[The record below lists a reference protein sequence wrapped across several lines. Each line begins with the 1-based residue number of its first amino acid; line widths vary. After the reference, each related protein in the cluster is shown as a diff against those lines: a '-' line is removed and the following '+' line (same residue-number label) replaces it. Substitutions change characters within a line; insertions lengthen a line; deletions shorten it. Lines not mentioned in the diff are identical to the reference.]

1 MKMKNLNEPARLQE
15 PSEEYLAQFKSFID
29 SLVANIPRLTWRY
42 DVFKNN
48 YSYVLRASACVNLK
62 KLQDVDIRVAVNDN
76 ETGELIPE
84 ITDTERDDLL
94 SQFNDQLMEINHEYN
109 KYLDKYGVD
118 YMKQIKLNDF
128 AKQVGG
134 SMTRHGFR
142 GVNRNPTDYVALI
155 HAEVSE
161 VLEEFRKYN
170 CNPQEIY
177 YDENDTRE
185 IRKPEGVPIEIA
197 DIIIRCLDLCDLYGI
212 DIENALTLKQE
223 YNEHRPYKHG
233 KKF

>member
-1 MKMKNLNEPARLQE
+1 MKMKSLNEPAHLVE
-15 PSEEYLAQFKSFID
+15 PSEEYLAQFKTFID
-29 SLVANIPRLTWRY
+29 SLVENIPRLTWRY
-42 DVFKNN
+42 DVFKND

-84 ITDTERDDLL
+84 ITDVERDDLL
-94 SQFNDQLMEINHEYN
+94 HQFNDQLMEINHEYT

-118 YMKQIKLNDF
+118 YMKRVQLNAF

-134 SMTRHGFR
+134 YMTRQGFR
-142 GVNRNPTDYVALI
+142 GVNRNPSDYIALI

-161 VLEEFRKYN
+161 VLEEFRKYG
-170 CNPQEIY
+170 CDPAEIY
-177 YDENDTRE
+177 FDENDDNKAK
-185 IRKPEGVPIEIA
+185 KPEGVPIEIA

-212 DIENALTLKQE
+212 DIEEAITLKQE